1 MSKKIFIQLLFII
14 VLIAYL
20 AYHDFDV
27 YRLNGVIMTVL
38 IGLWVLATVMMIM
51 LERALQ
57 K

>member
-20 AYHDFDV
+20 AYCDFDV

-51 LERALQ
+51 LKRALQ